1 MTTATDT
8 RARTTTPAA
17 APASATAGAP
27 RGTRPRPTGAFWL
40 TVALFASALV
50 PLPSG
55 PLRALRQSAR
65 SLEPGAA
72 DRRATEAGYYQGLI
86 NVGHDGTRSELAL
99 RLLGKPTHWV
109 KFSDIGA
116 TKYLPGDPLQFEL
129 YPNVRETAFGAE
141 FTTNALGLRD
151 VEYGVARPPGV
162 TRVALLG
169 ASIDMGWGVATG
181 DTYENLLETWLNRH
195 ARRRGLARRFEVI
208 NFAVAA
214 YSPLHR
220 LETYRRKA
228 APLGADLVLYAA
240 TLLDPRLLEIQ
251 LCNVLREGVGL
262 GPYPCL
268 LPALT
273 RAAITPADLA
283 RDAAGTGLAN
293 KDVIKTKLRDELW
306 PMIDAIVGALAA
318 EARANGH
325 DLWYLMIPRAGDSD
339 APGDRDEGVARHV
352 GIAAHHAL
360 PVVDLTGTFDEEDP
374 ADVEIA
380 AWDDHP
386 NARGH
391 RLLFRALA
399 RAIATDPA
407 LYRTLFDADLPA
419 STLAADFDPAPTPDA
434 PRDADL
440 LPAAYDAAGHPPRR
454 SDSLP
459 PRGGGSGRGGDA
471 SGGDAARPEA
481 PIPSPLEVEGQ
492 GRGGG

>member
-1 MTTATDT
+1 MTTATDA
-8 RARTTTPAA
+8 RARTTTHPAA
-17 APASATAGAP
+17 PGPAPAAGAAP
-27 RGTRPRPTGAFWL
+27 RRAWPRPTGAFWL
-40 TVALFASALV
+40 TAALLASSFV

-65 SLEPGAA
+65 SLEPNAA
-72 DRRATEAGYYQGLI
+72 ARQATEAGYYEGLI

-99 RLLGKPTHWV
+99 RLLGKPPQWV

-116 TKYLPGDPLQFEL
+116 TRYLPGDPLQFEL
-129 YPNVRETAFGAE
+129 YPDVRKSVFGAE

-151 VEYGVARPPGV
+151 AEYAVAKPAGV

-181 DTYENLLETWLNRH
+181 ATYENLLETWLNRH
-195 ARRRGLARRFEVI
+195 ARRRGLSRRFEVI

-220 LETYRRKA
+220 LETFRRKA
-228 APLGADLVLYAA
+228 APLGADLVLYSA

-251 LCNVLREGVGL
+251 LCNVLQDGVSL
-262 GPYPCL
+262 GPYPFL

-273 RAAITPADLA
+273 RAAITPEDLA
-283 RDAAGTGLAN
+283 PGAAGKGLVK
-293 KDVIKTKLRDELW
+293 KDVIKAKLRDGLW

-318 EARANGH
+318 ESRAGGR
-325 DLWYLMIPRAGDSD
+325 DLWCLLVPRAGDSD
-339 APGDRDEGVARHV
+339 APGDRDEGVARHR

-360 PVVDLTGTFDEEDP
+360 PVIDLTGTFDAEDP

-386 NARGH
+386 NTRGH
-391 RLLFRALA
+391 YLLFRALA
-399 RAIATDPA
+399 KAIAADPA
-407 LYRTLFDADLPA
+407 LYRALFAADPPASALADLDPAPIAPRDEAILPA
-419 STLAADFDPAPTPDA
+419 SHEETRSVPTP
-434 PRDADL
+434 
-440 LPAAYDAAGHPPRR
+440 

-459 PRGGGSGRGGDA
+459 PRGGGPGRGGDTPRDTG
-471 SGGDAARPEA
+471 SIPT
-481 PIPSPLEVEGQ
+481 PSPLVGE